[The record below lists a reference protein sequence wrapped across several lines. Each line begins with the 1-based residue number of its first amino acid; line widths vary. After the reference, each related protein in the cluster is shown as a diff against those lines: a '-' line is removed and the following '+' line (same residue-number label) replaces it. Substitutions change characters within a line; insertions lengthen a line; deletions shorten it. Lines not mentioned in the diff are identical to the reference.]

1 MKLHQRGDNY
11 HLRIRVPSD
20 LVSVMGRREIHQS
33 LRTTDGRTARSRA
46 DQLKASLQSG
56 FEKLRMARLSATSD
70 DEMIRL
76 ANGLLSNL
84 GSTRRIGGSIIKS
97 KAPIRLRE
105 LMELHLAEKKPTLD
119 PRSYDKMIYSYKLA
133 LHHIGNVPLREI
145 NRMVCRSYKEAL
157 RHSPQFQLRDDGAS
171 KKVNRLLSD
180 KSINL
185 HLQYFSGLLRWATLE
200 ELVHGNPAEGIN
212 IRKHRQQSEERFA
225 FNDDQLQILL
235 GDLWLD
241 ETRSVRSWVPLVALW
256 SGMRQEEICQLR
268 HCDIIK
274 QDDTFCFVITGEAG
288 SVKSKAAERVVPIHP
303 WLIDRGFLN
312 EVWIAAKAN
321 TQERLWP
328 ELRKTKL
335 GRYSNSLCKWFGR
348 YKRKKGFHDSRYCFH
363 SLRHT
368 FINTMKQQEVP
379 EPVIRQ
385 LVGHCL
391 TSAPLGQT
399 KLFS

>member
-1 MKLHQRGDNY
+1 MKLHLRGDHY

-33 LRTTDGRTARSRA
+33 LRTTDSRTARSRA
-46 DQLKASLQSG
+46 DQLKASLHSG

-70 DEMIRL
+70 DELISL

-133 LHHIGNVPLREI
+133 VHHIGNVPLREI

-157 RHSPQFQLRDDGAS
+157 RHSPQFLLRDDGAS

-185 HLQYFSGLLRWATLE
+185 HLQYLSGLLRWATLE
-200 ELVHGNPAEGIN
+200 EFIQGNPAEGLI
-212 IRKHRQQSEERFA
+212 IRKHGRQSDERFA

-241 ETRSVRSWVPLVALW
+241 ETRSVRRWVPLVALW

-268 HCDIIK
+268 HCDIIE
-274 QDDTFCFVITGEAG
+274 QDNTFCFVITGEVTG
-288 SVKSKAAERVVPIHP
+288 LIQVVQ
-303 WLIDRGFLN
+303 FL
-312 EVWIAAKAN
+312 
-321 TQERLWP
+321 
-328 ELRKTKL
+328 
-335 GRYSNSLCKWFGR
+335 
-348 YKRKKGFHDSRYCFH
+348 
-363 SLRHT
+363 
-368 FINTMKQQEVP
+368 
-379 EPVIRQ
+379 
-385 LVGHCL
+385 
-391 TSAPLGQT
+391 
-399 KLFS
+399 